1 MNEILGVGMYTSI
14 MGNFHLLA
22 TVNYIGSTGLGNT
35 YGDFYS
41 ILNNNDPCILRTQFE
56 PKVPSSTT
64 KVAY

>member
-1 MNEILGVGMYTSI
+1 MIDWACSMNEILGVGMYPSI

-41 ILNNNDPCILRTQFE
+41 ILNKNDSCIFPCNLN
-56 PKVPSSTT
+56 
-64 KVAY
+64 